1 MIWAVFIVVLV
12 LIFGVVVRYSRRLL
26 YGGNY
31 LYNFSDEKFAVKVRR
46 FLSAMPAPENGGAGV
61 SVEEIKK
68 PIEKAYKILHKKVKK
83 GEKLFEYEK
92 WLYKKHFKI
101 AEALEQNYDK
111 ST

>member
-61 SVEEIKK
+61 SVEEIKNL
-68 PIEKAYKILHKKVKK
+68 AM
-83 GEKLFEYEK
+83 
-92 WLYKKHFKI
+92 
-101 AEALEQNYDK
+101 QD
-111 ST
+111 

>member
-46 FLSAMPAPENGGAGV
+46 FLSAMPAPAPRKEGRV
-61 SVEEIKK
+61 FCCPKE
-68 PIEKAYKILHKKVKK
+68 
-83 GEKLFEYEK
+83 
-92 WLYKKHFKI
+92 
-101 AEALEQNYDK
+101 DK
-111 ST
+111 QSA